1 MREEVQDTLK
11 YSYWTMPADIELQPL
26 MPNHLALSFFVYVS
40 GIGLAVIVF
49 AITTVHHKLQKP
61 EHSEGKSTSRAQED
75 GNYQDENNIITL
87 VEL

>member
-1 MREEVQDTLK
+1 MREEVQDTVK
-11 YSYWTMPADIELQPL
+11 FSFWTPADIELQPL

-49 AITTVHHKLQKP
+49 AIRTVHHKLQKP
-61 EHSEGKSTSRAQED
+61 EHNDNGKSTTMAQQD
-75 GNYQDENNIITL
+75 GNDKDENKIITL